1 VGWARAMTCK
11 RYDTRARARGRP
23 RRRPETALREFSRTA
38 SCARFITRRR
48 RTGYSS
54 SLTVARSPRAR
65 RRARAR
71 AFTRRPRPRPSRASS
86 IRRPRA
92 TPRRGADSRGQGR
105 RRAERS
111 LVARGAPYRSIESID
126 NVVGEPQRGVVSR
139 GRVRR
144 RAEDLRRRAA
154 AEHGEDRPRPRR
166 KRHRA
171 AGRPRGASRPS
182 VARRAGFNKKIVRTP
197 SVSSFARPLSVP
209 RRPTRRV
216 YSLSPARSSTATSRE
231 ATSGRRG

>member
-1 VGWARAMTCK
+1 MGWARAMTCK

-105 RRAERS
+105 RRAERHAGVS
-111 LVARGAPYRSIESID
+111 DDAPSYATRPPKTLTNAVTALVSSTRPQPCHREELHRGHA
-126 NVVGEPQRGVVSR
+126 
-139 GRVRR
+139 
-144 RAEDLRRRAA
+144 
-154 AEHGEDRPRPRR
+154 
-166 KRHRA
+166 
-171 AGRPRGASRPS
+171 PRGASALASRLARILILDSSESRSTDRSPPRSRSPLSPIAIAMNRDADRPS
-182 VARRAGFNKKIVRTP
+182 LPPRPARRA
-197 SVSSFARPLSVP
+197 AP
-209 RRPTRRV
+209 RRHVTIKSIRNRKKPC
-216 YSLSPARSSTATSRE
+216 
-231 ATSGRRG
+231 